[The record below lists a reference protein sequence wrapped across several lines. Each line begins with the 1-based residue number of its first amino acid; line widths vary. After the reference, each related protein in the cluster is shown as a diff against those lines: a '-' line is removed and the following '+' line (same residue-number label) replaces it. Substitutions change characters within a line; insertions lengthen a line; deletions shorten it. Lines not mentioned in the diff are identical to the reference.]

1 MNSRKIIKLGHSS
14 YVVSVPKSWLKKNRL
29 SKGDRLLV
37 QENGKNDLI
46 VRMQTGKDQQK
57 EPSGGATS

>member
-1 MNSRKIIKLGHSS
+1 MNSRKIIQLGNSS
-14 YVVSVPKSWLKKNRL
+14 YVISVPKNWVKRNKL

-46 VRMQTGKDQQK
+46 VRKQTGKDRQEK
-57 EPSGGATS
+57 SGRWVVP